1 MLYGRDVELSSL
13 AHLLDEA
20 RASRSGVLVVRG
32 EPGVGKSALLQELVD
47 RASGMQVLRAT
58 GVQTESEVAF
68 AGLDQIVRPLLGH
81 LDEIPA
87 PQAAALR
94 VALGLGSGAE
104 PPEFL
109 ISVAVLSL
117 LAAGAEEQP
126 LLCVVDDAQWLDAA
140 SRQALTFAA
149 RRLEAEGIALVF
161 AARNAEGSGFE
172 APGLPD
178 MRLEGLAPDAAA
190 ELLGSAL
197 SPDVRDHL
205 VRATGGNP
213 LALLELPRLLSEDQ
227 LAGREVLRDP
237 VPIGQTVEAAFLER
251 ARTLSADSQ
260 KLLLVAAADDSGDT
274 RLVMRAATA
283 LGVGAPAFRECEEA
297 GLVRF
302 GENEVQFRHPLV
314 RSAVYQGASP
324 PERQTTHEAIA
335 DVLDREE
342 YADRRAWHRAAAAT
356 GPDADVAAELERSA
370 DRARLRSGYSAAAA
384 AFELAAGLTLD
395 EPVRAR
401 RLFASADAAWL
412 SGRAP
417 RAAAL
422 LRDARPLAQDA
433 LLAADIDHL
442 LGTIQFQLGA
452 PDEAYELLLSAVA
465 RVASVDTHRALRMLI
480 SADRA
485 AAFTGDYKREI
496 DVARRAE
503 ELGGGA
509 AESFEYAWLVGI
521 GGMLSGDYPKGVE
534 HLRRGI
540 AQADDSHDPTV
551 LSAASE
557 LALYSLDVPLA
568 DALLTRTV
576 AAARSSG
583 ALGNL
588 PYALGLLASAEIN
601 EGKLTSAAANASEGL
616 RLARETGQLL
626 GVSMGLSMVSRVEA
640 HRGREEACR
649 ESVAEATEFAAAHGL
664 GTQVATATGALAE
677 LDLASGR
684 AAEAF
689 SRLEPLGQG
698 AGNVHLFD
706 VMYGTPELVE
716 AAVRVGRPEAALP
729 AMTQYEP
736 WVEAV
741 QAAWPSAL
749 AARCR
754 ALLSDGDEARDH
766 FEQALSHHLK
776 DGPSLAWART
786 SLLYG
791 EFLRRGRR
799 RREARDHL
807 RAALDHFEQIGAAP
821 WAERARGELRASG
834 ESARKREPSTLDDL
848 TRQELQIA
856 RFVAEGLTNRQVAEQ
871 LFLSPRTIDF
881 HLRNVFRKLDISSRN
896 ELGRVISR
904 AEAEP
909 VVAAA
914 PPR

>member
-1 MLYGRDVELSSL
+1 VLYGRDVELASL

-20 RASRSGVLVVRG
+20 RASRSGVLVIRG
-32 EPGVGKSALLQELVD
+32 EPGVGKSALLEELVSH
-47 RASGMQVLRAT
+47 ATGMQLLRAT

-68 AGLDQIVRPLLGH
+68 AGLEQIVRPLLDH

-87 PQAAALR
+87 PQATALR

-104 PPEFL
+104 PQEFL

-117 LAAGAEEQP
+117 LAAAAEAEP

-140 SRQALTFAA
+140 SAQALTFAA

-161 AARNAEGSGFE
+161 AARDTDGAGFE
-172 APGLPD
+172 APGLPGL
-178 MRLEGLAPDAAA
+178 RLEGLPPGAATQ
-190 ELLGSAL
+190 LLANSSL

-237 VPIGQTVEAAFLER
+237 VPIGQTVEAAFLGR
-251 ARTLSADSQ
+251 ARALSGDSQ
-260 KLLLVAAADDSGDT
+260 KLLLLAAADDSGDT

-283 LGVGAPAFRECEEA
+283 LGVNATAFREAENA

-302 GENEVQFRHPLV
+302 GEKQVDFRHPLV

-324 PERQTTHEAIA
+324 PERQAIHEALA
-335 DVLDREE
+335 QSLDGEE
-342 YADRRAWHRAAAAT
+342 YADRRAWHRAAAAS
-356 GPDADVAAELERSA
+356 GPDAEVAAELEQSA

-384 AFELAAGLTLD
+384 AFELAAELTVDDPL
-395 EPVRAR
+395 RAR
-401 RLFASADAAWL
+401 RLFAAADAAWL
-412 SGRAP
+412 AGRAP

-422 LRDARPLAQDA
+422 LQDARPLARDP
-433 LLAADIDHL
+433 LLGADIDHL
-442 LGTIQFQLGA
+442 LGTIQFQLGN
-452 PDEAYELLLSAVA
+452 PTDAYELLLSAVA
-465 RVASVDTHRALRMLI
+465 SVASVDTHRALRTLI

-485 AAFTGDYKREI
+485 AAFTGDYQREI
-496 DVARRAE
+496 DVSRRAE
-503 ELGGGA
+503 ELGGDA
-509 AESFEYAWLVGI
+509 VQSFEYAWLVGI
-521 GGMLSGDYPKGVE
+521 GGMLSGDYEKGVM

-540 AQADDSHDPTV
+540 AQADDSRDPTV

-568 DALLTRTV
+568 DSVLTRTV
-576 AAARSSG
+576 AAARASG

-588 PYALGLLASAEIN
+588 PYALGLLASAEVN
-601 EGKLTSAAANASEGL
+601 EGKFTSAAANASEGL
-616 RLARETGQLL
+616 RLARETGQQL
-626 GVSMGLSMVSRVEA
+626 GVAMGLSMLARVEA

-649 ESVAEATEFAAAHGL
+649 EFVAEATEFAAAHGL

-677 LDLASGR
+677 LDIASGR
-684 AAEAF
+684 AAEGF
-689 SRLEPLGQG
+689 SRLEPIGQG
-698 AGNVHLFD
+698 AGHVHLFD

-729 AMTQYEP
+729 AMAQYEP

-754 ALLSDGDEARDH
+754 ALLSDGDEAREH
-766 FEQALSHHLK
+766 FEQALGHHLR

-786 SLLYG
+786 SLL
-791 EFLRRGRR
+791 
-799 RREARDHL
+799 
-807 RAALDHFEQIGAAP
+807 
-821 WAERARGELRASG
+821 
-834 ESARKREPSTLDDL
+834 
-848 TRQELQIA
+848 
-856 RFVAEGLTNRQVAEQ
+856 
-871 LFLSPRTIDF
+871 
-881 HLRNVFRKLDISSRN
+881 
-896 ELGRVISR
+896 
-904 AEAEP
+904 
-909 VVAAA
+909 
-914 PPR
+914 